1 MRFASPDYLYLLIIP
16 FVILLLYVFT
26 QWNAKRRIKRYASPQ
41 LFWRLVNNYS
51 SVRMHFKFALL
62 LVALTLTI
70 IMLARP
76 QYGMVKEVKTKKGI
90 EAVIAL
96 DVSYSMLATDVSP
109 NRMERSKEI
118 VNNLVDRMRED
129 KIGLNIFAG
138 ESYPQMPIT
147 SDMVSVKLF
156 LDNVSPG
163 MVTLQGTNIASAI
176 ELAMHSFTA
185 DEKVGKAILIITDC
199 EDHEEGAIEAAEE
212 AKKAGMKVYVL
223 GVGTPQ
229 GATIPTPHGPLTDN
243 SGEVVRTRLNE
254 KAAKEIATAGGGA
267 YFLID
272 NTNAGLKQLQNEL
285 SQFQQVATE
294 TSLSVYNEQFI
305 AVGILVF
312 LLLIIEFLL
321 LDIVLP
327 FYKRFHLFE

>member
-118 VNNLVDRMRED
+118 VNNLSDCNVQILADNDRLEQVFVNL
-129 KIGLNIFAG
+129 IEN
-138 ESYPQMPIT
+138 
-147 SDMVSVKLF
+147 
-156 LDNVSPG
+156 
-163 MVTLQGTNIASAI
+163 AI
-176 ELAMHSFTA
+176 
-185 DEKVGKAILIITDC
+185 K
-199 EDHEEGAIEAAEE
+199 
-212 AKKAGMKVYVL
+212 
-223 GVGTPQ
+223 
-229 GATIPTPHGPLTDN
+229 
-243 SGEVVRTRLNE
+243 
-254 KAAKEIATAGGGA
+254 
-267 YFLID
+267 
-272 NTNAGLKQLQNEL
+272 
-285 SQFQQVATE
+285 
-294 TSLSVYNEQFI
+294 
-305 AVGILVF
+305 
-312 LLLIIEFLL
+312 
-321 LDIVLP
+321 
-327 FYKRFHLFE
+327 